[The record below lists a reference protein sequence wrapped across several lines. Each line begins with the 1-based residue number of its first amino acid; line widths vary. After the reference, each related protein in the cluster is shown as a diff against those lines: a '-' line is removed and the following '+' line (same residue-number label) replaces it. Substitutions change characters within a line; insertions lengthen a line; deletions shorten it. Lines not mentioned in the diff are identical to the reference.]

1 MDMTYTSEEL
11 EAIAANMAEYARQ
24 GLTEYVLVNKET
36 GQTTAYRIDMTP
48 AEKSE
53 IIYEANAMKKYAQNQ
68 NPMKAE
74 MKK

>member
-1 MDMTYTSEEL
+1 
-11 EAIAANMAEYARQ
+11 MAEYARQ

-53 IIYEANAMKKYAQNQ
+53 IQHDANLLRKHGKSL
-68 NPMKAE
+68 NPK
-74 MKK
+74 

>member
-1 MDMTYTSEEL
+1 MTYTSEEL

-53 IIYEANAMKKYAQNQ
+53 IQHDANLLRKHGKSL
-68 NPMKAE
+68 NPK
-74 MKK
+74 